1 MLQALS
7 VARRYRLNGGYPIP
21 FRIKLGMIGGT
32 FDKRAGD
39 GVSIVWNSGTDLD
52 CRRVRGVAHGKSIAL
67 NSTPSD
73 PKPEGASL
81 SSLSRPEITYRAVA
95 AFPL

>member
-1 MLQALS
+1 
-7 VARRYRLNGGYPIP
+7 
-21 FRIKLGMIGGT
+21 MIGST
-32 FDKRAGD
+32 FEKPAG
-39 GVSIVWNSGTDLD
+39 GPVGIFWNSGTDLD

-81 SSLSRPEITYRAVA
+81 SISRDREITY
-95 AFPL
+95 